1 MAMKPV
7 VRHLAVAGL
16 FLLSAGGASAA
27 VTVSYYQ
34 PEQYGEVP
42 FATWE
47 RDQVLKDLTAHFDK
61 LGQGLPPGQDLKVE
75 VLDLRLAGRLRPR
88 AGREIR
94 VLTGRADW
102 PTMHIRYSTE
112 AGGKVISSGE
122 STLSDMSY
130 MDRAS
135 RYFDGDSLR
144 YEKHMIDVWFK
155 KTILARQPG

>member
-1 MAMKPV
+1 MKPRI
-7 VRHLAVAGL
+7 RHLALAGL

-61 LGQGLPPGQDLKVE
+61 LGKGLPPGQDLKVE

-88 AGREIR
+88 GGREIR
-94 VLTGRADW
+94 VLTGSADW
-102 PTMHIRYSTE
+102 PTMHIRYAIE

-135 RYFDGDSLR
+135 HYVDGDALR
-144 YEKHMIDVWFK
+144 YEKHMLDVWFK
-155 KTILARQPG
+155 KAILARQPG